1 MTLIWLLVILVW
13 TVVSGTF
20 LQAHGTLANVDS
32 GFHIFVLRVFI
43 LLLLP
48 FLPRVADFAHILVDN
63 VPLHAVI
70 FPLPRMATRLALLA
84 VTREAGFF
92 PARPLDILAGNSRS
106 HRKSLWISS
115 IFYHKRKFRAVINLQ

>member
-20 LQAHGTLANVDS
+20 LQAHDTLANVDS

-48 FLPRVADFAHILVDN
+48 FLPRFADFAHILVNN

-70 FPLPRMATRLALLA
+70 FSLQNGHKVSTPRCHKGGWLFPRKTTRH
-84 VTREAGFF
+84 TC
-92 PARPLDILAGNSRS
+92 
-106 HRKSLWISS
+106 
-115 IFYHKRKFRAVINLQ
+115 RKF